1 MVSQVQP
8 EAVSADRRGCQSDEI
23 TAVAKLLEMLSLKG
37 CIVTLDALHCQRDV
51 AQQIIAGRRL
61 RLCPQGQPGHA
72 A

>member
-1 MVSQVQP
+1 
-8 EAVSADRRGCQSDEI
+8 
-23 TAVAKLLEMLSLKG
+23 VAKLLEMLSLKG